1 MNSEDMKKYIKTCI
15 ASQGKNKGYLKTQ
28 PPKGPAEGAWCALML
43 VANPYKISPG
53 RLMMLSD
60 EARAV
65 YEAVSQQIEAEGMS
79 LENLLKVMDKDRETL
94 ESLSAW

>member
-1 MNSEDMKKYIKTCI
+1 MNNEDMKEYIKLSI
-15 ASQGKNKGYLKTQ
+15 ASRGKNKGYLKTK

-43 VANPYKISPG
+43 VANPYKMSPG
-53 RLMMLSD
+53 RLIMLSK
-60 EARAV
+60 EAYQV
-65 YEAVSQQIEAEGMS
+65 YEQVTMQIQAEG

>member
-1 MNSEDMKKYIKTCI
+1 MNNEDMKEYIKLSI
-15 ASQGKNKGYLKTQ
+15 ASRGKNKGYLKTK

-43 VANPYKISPG
+43 VANPYKISPA
-53 RLMMLSD
+53 RLFMLSD
-60 EARAV
+60 EAKEV